1 MAENDG
7 QMAADAS
14 HQPVSSNA
22 PETNASPAP
31 DTSMSDTSM
40 SDTPMS
46 ASETP
51 YDHQQE
57 TAKAI
62 RFMVIKAAVFIL
74 IPVIASVLAILI
86 LL

>member
-1 MAENDG
+1 MVENNG
-7 QMAADAS
+7 QMAANAP
-14 HQPVSSNA
+14 HQPVSSDA
-22 PETNASPAP
+22 PETNTSPAP
-31 DTSMSDTSM
+31 DT
-40 SDTPMS
+40 PMS
-46 ASETP
+46 GSETP
-51 YDHQQE
+51 YDHRQE

>member
-1 MAENDG
+1 MAENNG

-31 DTSMSDTSM
+31 DTSMSDT
-40 SDTPMS
+40 PMS
-46 ASETP
+46 GSETP

>member
-1 MAENDG
+1 MVENNG
-7 QMAADAS
+7 QMAANAP
-14 HQPVSSNA
+14 HQPVSSDA
-22 PETNASPAP
+22 PETNTSPAP
-31 DTSMSDTSM
+31 DTPM

-46 ASETP
+46 DTPMSGSETP
-51 YDHQQE
+51 YDHRQE